1 MYIKSVK
8 LLNFGRLTG
17 TVEFSRDRC
26 NIICQQNEFG
36 KTTILDAILYCLYN
50 FPTTGFSRDTLK
62 PKDRYRPWSGSGPAG
77 QFAVELE
84 LCDIGERNYRLHADF
99 TRPQPFTLYDGDTL
113 QPIPLDGM
121 TFGQRYLR
129 MALPSF
135 TQAFFLRQDEKEGVG
150 RNQLVSV
157 IEEAAASNRREAP
170 SNVSQALKSL
180 AAPRAHA
187 PGFVEEPILA
197 SNLIKRLQEQKTRL
211 EAELDGLTRALDSHR
226 REVEAAAD
234 LDAEIAQTESQV
246 SRWEVDLLRVR
257 RQEKSLLLSRYQQ
270 SRNALEERQRTLDE
284 LQPYAAI
291 DPAVRGDVM
300 ALLGDW
306 KMARQR
312 LEEVKNAVAAQVGPE
327 LAALQT
333 QLAGYPSSISEIT
346 AADIDSLRE
355 ARTIIQD
362 RQAQL
367 ARAQADLTET
377 EERLRAEG
385 VPLDRLTQIESPDA
399 VLSAADR
406 EVLFEHTA
414 AHNEAQAALIN
425 IEQSALTARDQV
437 LKAKNRR
444 SWFGNIGMGLT
455 GVVVAFMVVGIVLLL
470 TGNKFFGWVSL
481 LAAAAVG
488 TGATLFIT
496 AMRAKVSAQE
506 LQPAIEAEMAL
517 ATEARKI
524 QELLDTLESEYDSTL
539 QRLQL
544 TPERVQEMREMQQ
557 WRQSVMTWENARQAV
572 VRLQDDLAAAVENV
586 RPTLAALAS
595 PAADAEA
602 HSMDAA
608 AIAEAVAAAQE
619 YTSARERAAALEEK
633 SRRLHSESDDLQ
645 QDFAAKEQALLAL
658 VESDLTRDLLDV
670 EQKAQTFLEGCE
682 KALQLKTLQREY
694 GHVQNMTPEEAA
706 DLEGQ
711 IARLDEDLAAAASAA
726 GVPTTDLEAA
736 PEGTGSD
743 LEQRISQARQRREE
757 MKERRSR
764 GFREAEKAVNEWRSR
779 GPELEIA
786 LAKICSA
793 LEDATRLAAA
803 CELAHGEMAE
813 IANQVY
819 TQWATALNERVN
831 NVMPLLNDR
840 YREVALSQNLELSVY
855 SQEAGRRL
863 ETKDIQHLSK
873 GARDQLLLA
882 VRIAIAEY
890 LSAHVGN
897 LPLAMDEPFAH
908 WDDQRFVEGMRF
920 VTNLTSRHQ
929 VILLSCHSWRYE
941 YLKEAAP
948 DLVDKI
954 HFASLQSA

>member
-62 PKDRYRPWSGSGPAG
+62 PKDRYRPWNGSSSGKFS
-77 QFAVELE
+77 VELE

-99 TRPQPFTLYDGDTL
+99 SRPQPFTLYDGDTL

-170 SNVSQALKSL
+170 SNVSHALKQLS
-180 AAPRAHA
+180 APRANA

-211 EAELDGLTRALDSHR
+211 EAELDGLSRALETHR
-226 REVEAAAD
+226 REVEAAAE
-234 LDAEIAQTESQV
+234 LDEEIAQAEQEMT
-246 SRWEVDLLRVR
+246 RWELDLLQAR
-257 RQEKSLLLSRYQQ
+257 RHEKNLLLSRYQQ
-270 SRNALEERQRTLDE
+270 SRDALEERQRTLEE

-291 DPAVRGDVM
+291 DPAARGQVVT
-300 ALLGDW
+300 LLGDW
-306 KMARQR
+306 KIARQR
-312 LEEVKNAVAAQVGPE
+312 LEEVKNAIAAQVGPE
-327 LAALQT
+327 LSALES
-333 QLAGYPSSISEIT
+333 QLAGYPSTINEIT
-346 AADIDSLRE
+346 AADLDNLRE
-355 ARTIIQD
+355 ARTLIQD
-362 RQAQL
+362 RQTQL
-367 ARAQADLTET
+367 ARAQADLAAT
-377 EERLRAEG
+377 EERLRNEG
-385 VPLDRLTQIESPDA
+385 VPLDRLSEIESTES

-406 EVLFEHTA
+406 EILFEHTA
-414 AHNEAQAALIN
+414 AHNEAQTALIN

-444 SWFGNIGMGLT
+444 SWFANIGMGLT

-488 TGATLFIT
+488 TGAMLYIT
-496 AMRAKVSAQE
+496 AMRAKVSTQE

-517 ATEARKI
+517 AAEARKI
-524 QELLDTLESEYDSTL
+524 QEQLDAIESEYDSTL

-544 TPERVQEMREMQQ
+544 TPERVDEMREMQQ
-557 WRQSVMTWENARQAV
+557 WRQSVVTWDNARQGV
-572 VRLQDDLAAAVENV
+572 ERLQEDLSAAISGV
-586 RPTLAALAS
+586 RPALTALAS

-602 HSMDAA
+602 DQMDVDALSQA
-608 AIAEAVAAAQE
+608 LTLAQE
-619 YTSARERAAALEEK
+619 YTAARIRATELEERAG
-633 SRRLHSESDDLQ
+633 RLYSERDDLQ
-645 QDFAAKEQALLAL
+645 RDFSAKEEALLAL
-658 VESDLTRDLLDV
+658 VETDLTRELLDV
-670 EQKAQTFLEGCE
+670 EQKAQAFLEGCE
-682 KALQLKTLQREY
+682 KALQLQTLQREY
-694 GHVQNMTPEEAA
+694 GNVQNMTPEEAA
-706 DLEGQ
+706 DLESQ
-711 IARLDEDLAAAASAA
+711 IAKLNEDLQAAAAAA
-726 GVPTTDLEAA
+726 GVTLDGSDDAPRASATDLEH
-736 PEGTGSD
+736 
-743 LEQRISQARQRREE
+743 QISQARQRREE

-764 GFREAEKAVNEWRSR
+764 GFREAEKAVNEWRTR

-786 LAKICSA
+786 LAKVSTA
-793 LEDATRLAAA
+793 LDEATRFAAA

-840 YREVALSQNLELSVY
+840 YSEVALSQNLELSVY
-855 SQEAGRRL
+855 STEAGRRL

-941 YLKEAAP
+941 HLKEAAP
-948 DLVDKI
+948 DLADKI
-954 HFASLQSA
+954 HFASLQD